1 MRSKTSPILIK
12 ILFAW
17 VLTASLSF
25 ANDATIDVIK
35 KVESLPSLAV
45 EESSISY
52 DNTFKLKFFKT
63 LIADL
68 NVISIFNVD
77 RHNRK
82 TDYDASDVLVENKDM
97 KYVLRYQIFEDD
109 NNAFN
114 VKIKLLNDSKEVM
127 NKNYKIKKKEF
138 NVFIS
143 HAIAYD
149 INDFM
154 GEPSVAWMKR
164 KVIFSRVIGSK
175 KSELVISDYTLSYQ
189 HVVVSGGFNL
199 FPKWANKEQNK
210 FYYTSFDSVKP
221 VLKSVDLKKGTSKSL
236 LSSDGLMICSDVS
249 DDGKKLLLTMAPN
262 GQTDIY
268 IYDVKS
274 EKYSRVTK
282 YSGIDVNGQFVN
294 NSEIV
299 FISNR
304 LGYPNVFS
312 KKIGTDEVEQMLY
325 YGKSNAACSVHNEY
339 IVYKARESSNA
350 FTNNTFNL
358 HLISTKTDFI
368 RRLTASGV
376 NEFPRFS
383 KDGDAILFIKNYK
396 SQSSIGIIRLNYNK
410 NYLFP
415 LKHGKVQAMDW

>member
-1 MRSKTSPILIK
+1 MK
-12 ILFAW
+12 IL
-17 VLTASLSF
+17 LTWIFTMSILLAG
-25 ANDATIDVIK
+25 DATIDVIK

-68 NVISIFNVD
+68 NVITIFNVD
-77 RHNRK
+77 RYNRK
-82 TDYDASDVLVENKDM
+82 IDYDADEVLIENKDM
-97 KYVLRYQIFEDD
+97 KYILRYQIFEDD
-109 NNAFN
+109 NNALN
-114 VKIKLLNDSKEVM
+114 VRMKLLKDSQEVM
-127 NKNYKIKKKEF
+127 NKNYKIKKKDF
-138 NVFIS
+138 YVFIA
-143 HAIAYD
+143 HAMAYD

-175 KSELVISDYTLSYQ
+175 KSELVVSDYTLSYQ

-199 FPKWANKEQNK
+199 FPKWANKAQNK
-210 FYYTSFDSVKP
+210 FYYTSLDGIKP
-221 VLKSVDLKKGTSKSL
+221 VLKIVDLKKGRSESL
-236 LSSDGLMICSDVS
+236 LSSDGMMICSDVN
-249 DDGKKLLLTMAPN
+249 DDGTKLLLTMAPN
-262 GQTDIY
+262 GQSDIY
-268 IYDVKS
+268 LYDVKS
-274 EKYSRVTK
+274 AKYSRVTK
-282 YSGIDVNGQFVN
+282 YSGIDVNGQFVDDKT
-294 NSEIV
+294 II

-312 KKIGTDEVEQMLY
+312 KKLGTDEVEQMLY
-325 YGKSNAACSVHNEY
+325 YGKSNSACSAHNEY

-350 FTNNTFNL
+350 FSKNTFNL

-368 RRLTASGV
+368 RRLTATGI

-383 KDGDAILFIKNYK
+383 KDGDAVLFIKNYK

-415 LKHGKVQAMDW
+415 LKHGKIQAMDW